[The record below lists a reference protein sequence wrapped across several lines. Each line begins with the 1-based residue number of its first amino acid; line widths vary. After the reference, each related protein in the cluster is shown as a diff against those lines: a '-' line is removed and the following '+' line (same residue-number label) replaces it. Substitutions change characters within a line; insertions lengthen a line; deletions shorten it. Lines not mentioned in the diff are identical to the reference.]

1 MPIETTH
8 MVGSGS
14 CGLPVAFRECR
25 IVDGEG
31 IEVTTGETGELW
43 VSGPG
48 IMGGYYK
55 RPEATDEVMRGKWFR
70 TGDLFH
76 KDRDGYHTIRG
87 RIKDVIRRSGEN
99 IAAGE
104 IEAVLYEMPE
114 ILDVAAVPVADPV
127 RGEEVKIC
135 ISLGPGI
142 GSGDVPP
149 DRIMAFCRDRL
160 AKFKLPRYI
169 EYRDRLP
176 KTAKGSIAKRELYA
190 EGKNPRLLSFDTVDG
205 VWR

>member
-190 EGKNPRLLSFDTVDG
+190 EGKNPRLLSFDTVER